1 MSRWQPDA
9 RERLERAAVELFVE
23 QGFAETTV
31 PQIAAR
37 AGLTTRTYFRH
48 FADKREA
55 LFGSEDELAPMIAGL
70 MSDAPTSLTPM
81 DAIAQALNT
90 VAGRLQPQRE
100 FLAIRHR
107 VVQADEGLR
116 ERELRKRAA
125 LTAEISRGFQS
136 RGEDQLTAQV
146 AATLATGIMGI
157 SIERWLD
164 GSGSRSLPDLVRDAL
179 TAARGLVN

>member
-31 PQIAAR
+31 PQIAER

-70 MSDAPTSLTPM
+70 MADAPASLSPF

-90 VAGRLQPQRE
+90 VASRLQPQYE
-100 FLAIRHR
+100 FMVVRHR
-107 VVQADEGLR
+107 VVQADDGLR

-125 LTAEISRGFQS
+125 LAAEITKGFQV
-136 RGEDQLTAQV
+136 RGEDDLTSLV
-146 AATLATGIMGI
+146 AASLATGIMGL
-157 SIERWLD
+157 SIERWLN
-164 GSGSRSLPDLVRDAL
+164 GSGSESLPDLVRHAL
-179 TAARGLVN
+179 TAARGLLS